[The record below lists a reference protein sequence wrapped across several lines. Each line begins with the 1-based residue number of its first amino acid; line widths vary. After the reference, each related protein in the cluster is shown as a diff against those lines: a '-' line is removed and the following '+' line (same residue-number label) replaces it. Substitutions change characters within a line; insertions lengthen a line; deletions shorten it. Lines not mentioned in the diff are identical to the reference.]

1 MFAAKEIYFFFE
13 LSHHQPPTMFKPFIL
28 AAMLAIAPALLYA
41 QYVHKIKADSIKI
54 TSDSNSG
61 ELIIENSTKNVEGFL
76 YNKGNGRTEFR
87 PVTGGSTGWQLTGNN
102 GVTAGQF
109 LGTTDTSKLIFK
121 TNALQ
126 RAAITGD
133 GTFVVGPSDTAA
145 SPLFKVF
152 PNGDFL
158 INAANRDYTN
168 PSPIDAGIRYH
179 RRLGYLELGG
189 TRNVID
195 TTLSSGT
202 WAGGFTSGL
211 IINNDADAN
220 YIRGKLK
227 SSIVA
232 SYGLQMQPASVLYH
246 SMTVGGAVFT
256 WDTIGHSLFGGN
268 YHFAYKRLNNTAV
281 FGNGQYIY
289 EIDNNSLWSGFNN
302 QSYGFTYSS
311 IVGGIQNRFG
321 SAAQLTVGNLLDNR
335 SFASTALG
343 NGNVFFRSN
352 PYNSWAN
359 INSLAIQ
366 PGYVLFS
373 IGNSQYRNASRR
385 SNAITVLYSGR
396 TQINTTGFT
405 DSLSEAAATPKAALE
420 IVSKNSGVLLPKL
433 TTAQRDSI
441 VSEDL
446 HSGLLLFN
454 TTLNNFEY
462 YNGSAWTSIGA
473 GGSSMQS
480 LKDSAVINW
489 NLAVAGT
496 KRVKLSGNRSLNIT
510 GLQPGSEG
518 RLIIQ
523 QDSIG
528 MRKLSLPSNSFVNN
542 EGNGVLTLS
551 QPAGT
556 SDIATFLY
564 DGVNFYWTLQR
575 ELTDGPRVAR
585 FNFNEI
591 AQNVPGW
598 NDVSGNP
605 NVAVRT
611 VTDEATGIGISSVA
625 TNKWGDIGG
634 STSNNTLGERTANPT
649 FIWEQQ
655 VTVSYWFSATYTYS
669 SSASCNLE
677 ITGLVPGAKYNIE
690 ILASREDADISTP
703 NRYMR
708 AVCIDNAG
716 ETFVEN
722 FDAKSNTA
730 NLINFYNKAPNS
742 SGKILLFI
750 GKKHPADSN
759 NAFGYING
767 LRVTRL

>member
-1 MFAAKEIYFFFE
+1 M
-13 LSHHQPPTMFKPFIL
+13 LKPFFL
-28 AAMLAIAPALLYA
+28 AAMLSIACTSTCA
-41 QYVHKIKADSIKI
+41 QYIQKIKADSVKI
-54 TSDSNSG
+54 TSDTQSG
-61 ELIIENSTKNVEGFL
+61 ELIIENSTKNIDGYL

-87 PVTGGSTGWQLTGNN
+87 PLSGGSAGWQLSGNA
-102 GVTAGQF
+102 GITAGQF
-109 LGTTDTSKLIFK
+109 LGTTDTSKLVIK
-121 TNALQ
+121 TNSLQ
-126 RAAITGD
+126 RAAVTGD
-133 GTFVVGPSDTAA
+133 GTFVIGPSDTAA
-145 SPLFKVF
+145 NSLFKVF

-168 PSPIDAGIRYH
+168 LSPINAGIRYH
-179 RRLGYLELGG
+179 KRLGYLELGG

-195 TTLSSGT
+195 TTLSSDT
-202 WAGGFTSGL
+202 WGGGVTSGL
-211 IINNDADAN
+211 IINNDIDAN

-232 SYGLQMQPASVLYH
+232 AYGLQMQPTSVLYH
-246 SMTVGGAVFT
+246 SMITGGAVYT
-256 WDTIGHSLFGGN
+256 WDTIGHSFFAGN

-281 FGNGQYIY
+281 FGNGQYIF
-289 EIDNNSLWSGFNN
+289 EADNNSLWSGFNN
-302 QSYGFTYSS
+302 QSYGFTQSS
-311 IVGGIQNRFG
+311 IVGGMQNRIG

-343 NGNVFFRSN
+343 NGNVFFRAN
-352 PYNSWAN
+352 PYNSWAD
-359 INSLAIQ
+359 INSLSIQ

-373 IGNSQYRNASRR
+373 IGNSQFRNASRR
-385 SNAITVLYSGR
+385 SNALTVLYSGR

-405 DSLSEAAATPKAALE
+405 DSLSEATATPKAALE

-441 VSEDL
+441 ISGDL

-473 GGSSMQS
+473 GGSAMQS

-496 KRVKLSGNRSLNIT
+496 KRIRLSGNRSLNIT
-510 GLQPGSEG
+510 GLQPGSER

-528 MRKLSLPSNSFVNN
+528 MRKLTLPGNSFVNN
-542 EGNGVLTLS
+542 EGNGVLNLS
-551 QPAGT
+551 QAAGT
-556 SDIATFLY
+556 ADIASFLY

-575 ELTDGPRVAR
+575 ELTEGPRIAR

-591 AQNVPGW
+591 PQNVPGW

-611 VTDEATGIGISSVA
+611 ITDEATGIGVSSVA

-634 STSNNTLGERTANPT
+634 STSNNTLGERTPNPA
-649 FIWEQQ
+649 FVWDQQ
-655 VTVSYWFSATYTYS
+655 VTLSYWFSATYTYA

-677 ITGLVPGAKYNIE
+677 INGLLPGSKYNIE
-690 ILASREDADISTP
+690 ILASREDADIGTP

-722 FDAKSNTA
+722 FDARSNTA
-730 NLINFYNKAPNS
+730 DLINFYNKTPNS

-767 LRVTRL
+767 LRITRL